1 MDLRAARAPVMNAS
15 ARRATR
21 TSRHGIAEP
30 ILLMESIRSCIELS
44 SDTGGTASTDDIRH
58 ATEWAFKV
66 KSGQVYHSSRPE
78 MLLLQR
84 DGCAT

>member
-1 MDLRAARAPVMNAS
+1 MDLQAARAPVMNAS

-44 SDTGGTASTDDIRH
+44 SDTGGTASIDDIH
-58 ATEWAFKV
+58 PATEWAFKV
-66 KSGQVYHSSRPE
+66 KSGQVYHSTRSE